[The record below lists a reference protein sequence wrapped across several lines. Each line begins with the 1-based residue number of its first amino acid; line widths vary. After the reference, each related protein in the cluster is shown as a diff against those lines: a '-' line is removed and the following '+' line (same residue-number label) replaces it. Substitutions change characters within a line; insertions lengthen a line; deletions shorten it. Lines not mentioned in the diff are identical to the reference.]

1 MTDKGKFNVLYIEDD
16 PSTGLLVG
24 EHLRATG
31 LIMDLAE
38 NGATGLRMLEEKEY
52 DAVLLDYRLPD
63 VIGTELLEK
72 ITNRPDAP
80 PVVLFTACGDEELAV
95 KAIKLGAVDYVVKD
109 FSSGLENLCQIIRQA
124 ALRYEEQRRRK
135 AAENVAHQQSSL
147 LATIADTIPV
157 DLWAGDLSGQCILQ
171 SETSKALWGDLLY
184 KPFDSAKLDTSTL
197 ERWKENRR
205 RVLRGETIQDEVC
218 FTDING
224 HEHCFQEI
232 LGPIV
237 DDDKT
242 VGMVGLNLDIT
253 ERKRTEKALR
263 ASEEKYRTYIYSAP
277 HAIFLC
283 NLEGRYVDVNPAA
296 LRLTGYSREELLSM
310 NITDLDAPEEQD
322 GARERLARLRTE
334 GRLNAEVS
342 IIIKSGE
349 RRIVRVHAVK
359 LDRDYI
365 AGFCTDV
372 TEEKQHAEEIE
383 RTRTQLQQ
391 AQKMEAIGQLAAG
404 IAHEINTPTQF
415 IGDNTHFLKDA
426 MTDIS
431 ELLSVYNELFR
442 SARDGKPSTE
452 ILGRIAAMIEEYD
465 LDDLLQEVP
474 KAIDQNLEGLN
485 RIGGI
490 VSAMKEFAH
499 PGAEDKEVCNVN
511 QAIQTTVTVSRNEWK
526 YVAEL
531 ETDLAPDLPA
541 IYVRPGGLNQVVLN
555 LVVNAAHA
563 IGDVVE
569 GTSEKGRITIRTR
582 QVDGAVEIRVSDSG
596 GGIPEDVQEKIFDPF
611 FTTKER
617 GKGTG
622 QGLAIIRNIIET
634 KHGGTVRFETEPGQ
648 GTTFIITL
656 PTDN

>member
-1 MTDKGKFNVLYIEDD
+1 
-16 PSTGLLVG
+16 
-24 EHLRATG
+24 
-31 LIMDLAE
+31 
-38 NGATGLRMLEEKEY
+38 
-52 DAVLLDYRLPD
+52 
-63 VIGTELLEK
+63 
-72 ITNRPDAP
+72 
-80 PVVLFTACGDEELAV
+80 
-95 KAIKLGAVDYVVKD
+95 
-109 FSSGLENLCQIIRQA
+109 
-124 ALRYEEQRRRK
+124 
-135 AAENVAHQQSSL
+135 
-147 LATIADTIPV
+147 
-157 DLWAGDLSGQCILQ
+157 
-171 SETSKALWGDLLY
+171 
-184 KPFDSAKLDTSTL
+184 
-197 ERWKENRR
+197 
-205 RVLRGETIQDEVC
+205 
-218 FTDING
+218 
-224 HEHCFQEI
+224 
-232 LGPIV
+232 
-237 DDDKT
+237 
-242 VGMVGLNLDIT
+242 
-253 ERKRTEKALR
+253 
-263 ASEEKYRTYIYSAP
+263 
-277 HAIFLC
+277 
-283 NLEGRYVDVNPAA
+283 
-296 LRLTGYSREELLSM
+296 
-310 NITDLDAPEEQD
+310 
-322 GARERLARLRTE
+322 
-334 GRLNAEVS
+334 
-342 IIIKSGE
+342 
-349 RRIVRVHAVK
+349 
-359 LDRDYI
+359 
-365 AGFCTDV
+365 
-372 TEEKQHAEEIE
+372 
-383 RTRTQLQQ
+383 
-391 AQKMEAIGQLAAG
+391 
-404 IAHEINTPTQF
+404 
-415 IGDNTHFLKDA
+415 
-426 MTDIS
+426 
-431 ELLSVYNELFR
+431 
-442 SARDGKPSTE
+442 
-452 ILGRIAAMIEEYD
+452 MIEEYD